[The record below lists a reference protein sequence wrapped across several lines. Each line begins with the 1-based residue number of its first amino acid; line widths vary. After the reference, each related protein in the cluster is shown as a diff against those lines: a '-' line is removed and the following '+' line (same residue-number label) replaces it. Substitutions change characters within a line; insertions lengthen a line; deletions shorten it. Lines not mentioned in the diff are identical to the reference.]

1 MQTLTQALH
10 SMEVTLIIRTVPCLQ
25 PQLAAGVPLLG
36 ACVQWLNHSSSTTRR
51 YVEGESEQEMEA
63 KAIYIECRAS
73 SLT

>member
-1 MQTLTQALH
+1 MLTQALH
-10 SMEVTLIIRTVPCLQ
+10 AMEATLIIWTVPCLR

-36 ACVQWLNHSSSTTRR
+36 ACVQRLNRSSSTTRQ
-51 YVEGESEQEMEA
+51 YVEGESEQETEA